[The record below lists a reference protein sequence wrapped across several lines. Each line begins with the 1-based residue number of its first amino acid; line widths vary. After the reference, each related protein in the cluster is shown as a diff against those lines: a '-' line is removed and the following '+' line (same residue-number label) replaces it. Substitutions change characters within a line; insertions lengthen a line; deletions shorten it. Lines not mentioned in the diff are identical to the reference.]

1 MCHEWTC
8 KSLFL
13 LSVAIVEAQSTEL
26 TVSERN
32 TSFELELIANT
43 TSEFDYNIT
52 MDTTDIS
59 TGEFIVYILC
69 MHYCTIHTHRNKHTS
84 SKELETPC

>member
-1 MCHEWTC
+1 MLEWTC

-13 LSVAIVEAQSTEL
+13 HSVAIVEAQSTEL

-32 TSFELELIANT
+32 TSFELVLIANT

-52 MDTTDIS
+52 MDAMDIS
-59 TGEFIVYILC
+59 TGEFIRFVFALLY
-69 MHYCTIHTHRNKHTS
+69 HKYPPNKHTS